1 MFKLTIYD
9 SSEDSYLNFPR
20 IISVVAQANNILCFS
35 YIDALGCIITDTF
48 VLDDSDTC
56 KISLLF

>member
-9 SSEDSYLNFPR
+9 SSEDKYLSFPR
-20 IISVVAQANNILCFS
+20 LVSVVVLADHTLCFS

-48 VLDDSDTC
+48 KLENLDAF
-56 KISLLF
+56 KISLL